1 MSTWLVI
8 TAIGIGSYAMRA
20 VMLALVG
27 IRPLPA
33 GVDTAMRHLGPAA
46 IAALTATMAFTRAG
60 TVQPVP
66 IAELAAIA
74 VGFMTVRRTGNVLH
88 AITVG
93 LPTMWL
99 ITVILH

>member
-1 MSTWLVI
+1 MTAWLVI
-8 TAIGIGSYAMRA
+8 IAIGIGSYAMRA
-20 VMLALVG
+20 VMLALVSS
-27 IRPLPA
+27 RPPPA
-33 GVDTAMRHLGPAA
+33 SIDSAMRHLGPAA

-60 TVQPVP
+60 SIRPLP

-74 VGFMTVRRTGNVLH
+74 AGFITVRRTGNVLH

-99 ITVILH
+99 ITLLTH